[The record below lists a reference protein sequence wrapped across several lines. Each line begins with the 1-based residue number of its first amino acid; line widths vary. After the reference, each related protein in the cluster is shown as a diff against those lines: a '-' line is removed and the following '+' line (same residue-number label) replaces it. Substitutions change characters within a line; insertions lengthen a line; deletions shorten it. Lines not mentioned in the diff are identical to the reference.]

1 MPHRAR
7 LTVNLAALERN
18 YETLVR
24 IAEGA
29 EVAPV
34 VKADGYGLGAAPSA
48 RSLWNAGAR
57 TFFVAR
63 LDEGVA
69 LRRALGDPRPAAG
82 SPDARIFVLD
92 GLVPG
97 TAPRMRRWNL
107 TPVLADPL
115 QVDAA
120 RQAASPDEPLEVAL
134 HVDTGM
140 NRQGLARDELAQLG
154 RAPPP
159 GLRPVLL
166 MSHLGSASLPGDPR
180 NALQLQRFRD
190 ARSLYPGLPA
200 SLAASAGLFLG
211 PEWRFDMVR
220 PGVSLYGGGP
230 FERPDPRIETVAKLD
245 APILYV
251 RTVEAGEWLGYG
263 SGLRLDRP
271 IRIAVAAAGYADGLL
286 RRGGGRA
293 SAWFAGARRPVRI
306 INMDLMAI
314 EIGDAAAHPGD
325 RVELMGPNLPVD
337 DLAEATGTVA
347 HECLVRLSLRARRS
361 YVRT

>member
-7 LTVNLAALERN
+7 LTVDLAALQRN
-18 YETLVR
+18 YATLVR
-24 IAEGA
+24 VAGDS

-34 VKADGYGLGAAPSA
+34 VKADGYGLGATPSA
-48 RSLWNAGAR
+48 RSLWDAGAR

-63 LDEGVA
+63 MDEGVA
-69 LRRALGDPRPAAG
+69 LRRGLGDLRPG
-82 SPDARIFVLD
+82 RIFVLD

-97 TAPRMRRWNL
+97 TAARMRRWNL
-107 TPVLADPL
+107 TPVLADRV
-115 QVDAA
+115 QVEAA
-120 RQAASPDEPLEVAL
+120 REVASPASPLEVAL

-140 NRQGLARDELAQLG
+140 NRQGLSRDELAHLSHSP
-154 RAPPP
+154 AP
-159 GLRPVLL
+159 GLAPVLL

-180 NALQLQRFRD
+180 NALQLQRFQD
-190 ARSLYPGLPA
+190 ARSLFPDLPA

-230 FERPDPRIETVAKLD
+230 FERPDPRLEAVATLD
-245 APILYV
+245 APVLYV
-251 RTVEAGEWLGYG
+251 RSVEAGEWLGYG

-293 SAWFAGARRPVRI
+293 EAWFAGARRPVRI

-314 EIGDAAAHPGD
+314 EIGDTPARPGD